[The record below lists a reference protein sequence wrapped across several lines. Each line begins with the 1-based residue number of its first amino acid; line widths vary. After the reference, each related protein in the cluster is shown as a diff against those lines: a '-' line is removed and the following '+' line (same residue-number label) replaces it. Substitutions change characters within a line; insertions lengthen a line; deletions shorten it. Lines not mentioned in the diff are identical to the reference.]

1 MKKLSGIILG
11 VVLTTVACTEKKV
24 EKEVVDTKPSVPVIR
39 ENGLKIAYY
48 NQDSLKN
55 GFEFYKQMD
64 NLVKNKQIQF
74 QKQLEKKQMEL
85 QSFLVANDD
94 LAKRGQLSD
103 LQIQNIQ
110 VEAQKKEQEIYVFQQ
125 NQGSAIEKQTVD
137 LMNKIYKKIE
147 DASKKYCEMHG
158 IDMLLVQASG
168 SQFNYINPTM
178 NVTKEFIGFLNQEH
192 DKTKK

>member
-1 MKKLSGIILG
+1 MKKIIVIALG
-11 VVLTTVACTEKKV
+11 MALTTLSCSEKKA
-24 EKEVVDTKPSVPVIR
+24 EKIVVDTKPTVPVIR

-55 GFEFYKQMD
+55 GFSFYKQMD

-74 QKQLEKKQMEL
+74 QKQLEKKQMDL
-85 QSFLVANDD
+85 QSYLVVNDE
-94 LAKRGQLSD
+94 LAKKGQLSD
-103 LQIQNIQ
+103 LQLQTIQA
-110 VEAQKKEQEIYVFQQ
+110 EAQRREQEIYAFQQ
-125 NQGSAIEKQTVD
+125 NQGGAIEKQTLD

-147 DASKKYCEMHG
+147 EASKKYCEIHN

-178 NVTKEFIGFLNQEH
+178 NITKEFIGFLNQEN

>member
-1 MKKLSGIILG
+1 MKKIIVIALG
-11 VVLTTVACTEKKV
+11 VALTTLSCSEKKA
-24 EKEVVDTKPSVPVIR
+24 EKVVVDTKPTVPVIR

-55 GFEFYKQMD
+55 GFSFYKQMD

-74 QKQLEKKQMEL
+74 QKQLEKKQMDL
-85 QSFLVANDD
+85 QSYLVVNDE
-94 LAKRGQLSD
+94 LAKKGQLSD
-103 LQIQNIQ
+103 LQLQTIQA
-110 VEAQKKEQEIYVFQQ
+110 EAQRREQEIYAFQQ
-125 NQGSAIEKQTVD
+125 NQGGAIEKQTLD

-147 DASKKYCEMHG
+147 EASKKYCEIHN

-178 NVTKEFIGFLNQEH
+178 NVTKEFIGFLNQEN

>member
-1 MKKLSGIILG
+1 MKKIIVIALG
-11 VVLTTVACTEKKV
+11 MALTTLSCSEKKA
-24 EKEVVDTKPSVPVIR
+24 EKVVVDTKPTVPVIR

-55 GFEFYKQMD
+55 GFSFYKQMD

-74 QKQLEKKQMEL
+74 QKQLEKKQMDL
-85 QSFLVANDD
+85 QSYLVVNDE
-94 LAKRGQLSD
+94 LAKKGQLSD
-103 LQIQNIQ
+103 LQLQTIQA
-110 VEAQKKEQEIYVFQQ
+110 EAQRREQEIYAFQQ
-125 NQGSAIEKQTVD
+125 NQGGAIEKQTLD

-147 DASKKYCEMHG
+147 EASKKYCEIHNM
-158 IDMLLVQASG
+158 DMLLVQASG

-178 NVTKEFIGFLNQEH
+178 NVTKEFIGFLNQEN

>member
-1 MKKLSGIILG
+1 MYKIAGITLG
-11 VVLTTVACTEKKV
+11 VVLTTLSCTEKKV
-24 EKEVVDTKPSVPVIR
+24 EKEVVDTKPSIPTIR

-55 GFEFYKQMD
+55 GFDFYKQMD

-85 QSFLVANDD
+85 QSFLVSNDE

-103 LQIQNIQ
+103 IQIQNIQ
-110 VEAQKKEQEIYVFQQ
+110 VEAQKREQEIYQFQQ
-125 NQGSAIEKQTVD
+125 TQGGAIEKQTVD
-137 LMNKIYKKIE
+137 LMDKIYKKIE
-147 DASKKYCEMHG
+147 DASKKYCELHG

-178 NVTKEFIGFLNQEH
+178 NVTREFIGFLNQEH
-192 DKTKK
+192 DKSKK

>member
-1 MKKLSGIILG
+1 MKKIIVIALG
-11 VVLTTVACTEKKV
+11 MALTTLSCSEKKA
-24 EKEVVDTKPSVPVIR
+24 EKVVVDTKPTVPVIR

-55 GFEFYKQMD
+55 GFSFYKQMD

-74 QKQLEKKQMEL
+74 QKQLEKKQMDL
-85 QSFLVANDD
+85 QSYLVVNDE
-94 LAKRGQLSD
+94 LAKKGQLSD
-103 LQIQNIQ
+103 LQLQTIQA
-110 VEAQKKEQEIYVFQQ
+110 EAQRREQEIYAFQQ
-125 NQGSAIEKQTVD
+125 NQGGAIEKQTLD

-147 DASKKYCEMHG
+147 EASKKYCEIHN

-178 NVTKEFIGFLNQEH
+178 NVTKEFIGFLNQEN

>member
-1 MKKLSGIILG
+1 MKKIIIASLSLA
-11 VVLTTVACTEKKV
+11 LTTLSCSEKKA
-24 EKEVVDTKPSVPVIR
+24 EKVVVDTKPTVPVIR

-55 GFEFYKQMD
+55 GFTFYKQMD

-74 QKQLEKKQMEL
+74 QKQLEKKQMDL
-85 QSFLVANDD
+85 QSYLVANDE
-94 LAKRGQLSD
+94 LAKKGQLSD
-103 LQIQNIQ
+103 LQMQNIQ
-110 VEAQKKEQEIYVFQQ
+110 AEAQRREQEIYAFQQ
-125 NQGSAIEKQTVD
+125 NQGGAIEKQTLD

-147 DASKKYCEMHG
+147 DASKKYCEQHK

-178 NVTKEFIGFLNQEH
+178 NVTKEFIGFLNQQE
-192 DKTKK
+192 TK

>member
-1 MKKLSGIILG
+1 MKKIIIASLSLA
-11 VVLTTVACTEKKV
+11 LTTLSCSEKKA
-24 EKEVVDTKPSVPVIR
+24 EKVVVDTKPTVPVIR

-55 GFEFYKQMD
+55 GFSYYKQMD

-74 QKQLEKKQMEL
+74 QKQLEKKQMDL
-85 QSFLVANDD
+85 QTYLVTNDD
-94 LAKRGQLSD
+94 LAKKGQLSD
-103 LQIQNIQ
+103 LQMQNIQ
-110 VEAQKKEQEIYVFQQ
+110 AEAQRREQEIYAFQQ
-125 NQGSAIEKQTVD
+125 NQGGAIEKQTLD

-147 DASKKYCEMHG
+147 DASKKYCELHK

-178 NVTKEFIGFLNQEH
+178 NVTKEFIGFLNQEE
-192 DKTKK
+192 KGK